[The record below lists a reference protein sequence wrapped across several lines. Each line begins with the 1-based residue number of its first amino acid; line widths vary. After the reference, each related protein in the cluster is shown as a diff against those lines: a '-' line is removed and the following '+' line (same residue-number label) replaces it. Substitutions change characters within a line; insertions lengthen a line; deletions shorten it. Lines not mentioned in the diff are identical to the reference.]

1 MCHSFRIGLRYRTYI
16 FWWVAISKDYRFG
29 CYFWT
34 NQGLVPPPSSQAGF
48 PFPILLSA
56 LGVAGNSGEDMA
68 GFGVIKRGWKFL
80 HF

>member
-1 MCHSFRIGLRYRTYI
+1 MLFLDQSGAST
-16 FWWVAISKDYRFG
+16 
-29 CYFWT
+29 
-34 NQGLVPPPSSQAGF
+34 PPSSQAGF